1 MAVPVSELQKISPSA
16 IIELF
21 TLTLDSTL
29 HGNSDTT
36 RFHNGSAPN
45 NNNEI
50 IWQGQSYQRMPIE
63 STGYERTGKGALP
76 RPSLK
81 VSNLFGTMTAMM
93 LDANAVTPFIDLCGS
108 KLVRIRTCACYLD
121 AANWPDGVNPFGTP
135 ANNEMPQEIYFLDRK
150 VTENRDYVEWEL
162 ASALDLNYGPKAPK
176 RLITRAEFPGV
187 GTFVS

>member
-50 IWQGQSYQRMPIE
+50 IWQGQSYQRLPIE
-63 STGYERTGKGALP
+63 STGYERTGKGA
-76 RPSLK
+76 
-81 VSNLFGTMTAMM
+81 
-93 LDANAVTPFIDLCGS
+93 
-108 KLVRIRTCACYLD
+108 YLD
-121 AANWPDGVNPFGTP
+121 
-135 ANNEMPQEIYFLDRK
+135 
-150 VTENRDYVEWEL
+150 
-162 ASALDLNYGPKAPK
+162 
-176 RLITRAEFPGV
+176 RL
-187 GTFVS
+187 